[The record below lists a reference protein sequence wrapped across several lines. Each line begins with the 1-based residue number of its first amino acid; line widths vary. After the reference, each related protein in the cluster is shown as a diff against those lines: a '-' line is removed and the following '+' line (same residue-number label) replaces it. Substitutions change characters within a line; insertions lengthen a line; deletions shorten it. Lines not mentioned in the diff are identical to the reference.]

1 MQLSTTQTE
10 SIDTSLNDLDLQ
22 TNDQILDHLLTSQAK
37 AVAAVQ
43 AAKSS
48 IDAAVIAASSRLLAG
63 DGRLVLAG
71 AGASG
76 RLAVQD
82 GAELWPTFGWP
93 QTRLLLKM
101 AGGST
106 ALLSSVEDVEDD
118 AAEAIRDVKS
128 SGINSQD
135 VVVAVAASGESAW
148 TCSWLEQARLQ
159 GAFTVGISSN
169 RGTRLLNGAQ
179 CPVWLDT
186 GMEVLAGSTRMA
198 AGTAQKI
205 ALNVFSTTLMIR
217 LNRTYGNLMVDMA
230 AVNKKLDKRRVK
242 LLQGVL
248 PHLNDSDAQ
257 NAIDASGGWVKLAA
271 LVASGDDVEQ
281 ARARLDVFQGSLRN
295 ALDAIDQENSSK

>member
-1 MQLSTTQTE
+1 MSTTQTE
-10 SIDTSLNDLDLQ
+10 SIDASLNDLDLQ
-22 TNDQILDHLLTSQAK
+22 SNDQILDHLLTSQAK
-37 AVAAVQ
+37 AVTAVQ
-43 AAKSS
+43 AAKPT
-48 IDAAVIAASSRLLAG
+48 IDKAVATAASRLLAG
-63 DGRLVLAG
+63 EGRLVLAG

-93 QTRLLLKM
+93 HARLLLKM
-101 AGGST
+101 AGGSK

-128 SGINSQD
+128 SGINSHD
-135 VVVAVAASGESAW
+135 VVVAIAASGGSAW

-159 GAFTVGISSN
+159 GAFTIGIANN
-169 RGTRLLNGAQ
+169 RSTRLLSSAE

-248 PHLNDSDAQ
+248 PLVNDSDAQ

-281 ARARLDVFQGSLRN
+281 ARARLDVFQGSLRH
-295 ALDAIDQENSSK
+295 ALDAINQENSSN

>member
-1 MQLSTTQTE
+1 MSTTQTE